1 MPADQQAWERYKQIV
16 DRPFRKINFAST
28 ISFILLTI
36 FFSCGPRSGIHHDN
50 QVDDKNNVSTI
61 DTSSPQYK
69 SELKLSENFDKGHK
83 LFRLYCAV
91 CHAGRSDQRMV
102 GPGFKGIADR
112 LPKPAEEWFIKYTLN
127 NDSVYKSGD
136 KYARKLR
143 ADYEGEEMTI
153 FSGELT
159 REQIKSIYSYL
170 TSPPR
175 QRGCVIE

>member
-1 MPADQQAWERYKQIV
+1 
-16 DRPFRKINFAST
+16 
-28 ISFILLTI
+28 
-36 FFSCGPRSGIHHDN
+36 
-50 QVDDKNNVSTI
+50 
-61 DTSSPQYK
+61 
-69 SELKLSENFDKGHK
+69 
-83 LFRLYCAV
+83 
-91 CHAGRSDQRMV
+91 MV

-159 REQIKSIYSYL
+159 REQIKTIYSYL

-175 QRGCVIE
+175 QRGCVFE